1 MIRTDRS
8 AYFLNPKTKNIK
20 LWQQQKFSLTTKFHS
35 DDPQGQ
41 AVLLKYTSIGC
52 DFTTKFHSNDPQL
65 IMDKPYELNK
75 FN

>member
-1 MIRTDRS
+1 MIRIDRS

-41 AVLLKYTSIGC
+41 AVLLKWKYVAIILLKSQFS
-52 DFTTKFHSNDPQL
+52 D
-65 IMDKPYELNK
+65 
-75 FN
+75 